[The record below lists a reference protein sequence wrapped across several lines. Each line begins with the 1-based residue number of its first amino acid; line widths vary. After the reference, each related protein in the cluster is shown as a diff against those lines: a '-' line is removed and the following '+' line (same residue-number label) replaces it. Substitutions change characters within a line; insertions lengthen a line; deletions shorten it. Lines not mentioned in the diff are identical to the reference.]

1 MSKAVMDLL
10 KGAKL
15 VNGKVALITG
25 GASGIGK
32 AIVKMFANQGAQTVI
47 VDLDEMASQQLALEI
62 IDNGGQAIAIQT
74 DITKE
79 NDLDQLFKEL
89 KQKCCTLDIL
99 INNAG
104 GGLPTGFFEIDSDEW
119 DKIISINL
127 TATFKMSQRAA
138 KIFRQKGEGVILN
151 ISSMAGRSTS
161 PTAGCHYTTSKTG
174 VLGLTRHMAREL
186 APYNI
191 RVNALCPG
199 IINTERISQRIKSQK
214 TTDEINR
221 SIPVGRIGEVD
232 EVASCCLFLASGL
245 SSYVTGATLDVNGGR
260 LMI

>member
-1 MSKAVMDLL
+1 MTKEVWDVLT
-10 KGAKL
+10 GAKL

-32 AIVKMFANQGAQTVI
+32 AIAKMFANQGAQTVI
-47 VDLDEMASQQLALEI
+47 VDLDEIAAQQLALEI
-62 IDNGGQAIAIQT
+62 MDNGGQATALKT

-79 NDLDQLFKEL
+79 KDLDQLFQEVM
-89 KQKCCTLDIL
+89 QKYGTLDIL

-104 GGLPTGFFEIDSDEW
+104 GGLSTGFFEIDSDEW
-119 DKIISINL
+119 NRIISINL
-127 TATFKMSQRAA
+127 TAIFRISQRAA
-138 KIFRQKGEGVILN
+138 KIFRKKGEGVILN

-161 PTAGCHYTTSKTG
+161 PTAGCHYTSSKTG

-199 IINTERISQRIKSQK
+199 VINTERITRRIELQK
-214 TTDEINR
+214 TKNEINK
-221 SIPVGRIGEVD
+221 SIPLGRIGEVD
-232 EVASCCLFLASGL
+232 EVASCCLFFASGL

>member
-1 MSKAVMDLL
+1 MAKAVWDALL
-10 KGAKL
+10 GAKL
-15 VNGKVALITG
+15 INGKVALITG

-32 AIVKMFANQGAQTVI
+32 AIVQMFANQGAQTVI
-47 VDLDEMASQQLALEI
+47 VDLDEIAAHQLALEI
-62 IDNGGQAIAIQT
+62 IDRGGQAIAIKT
-74 DITKE
+74 DITQE
-79 NDLDQLFKEL
+79 NDLDQLFQEVMK
-89 KQKCCTLDIL
+89 KCGSLDIL

-104 GGLPTGFFEIDSDEW
+104 GGLPTGFFEIDSEEW

-138 KIFRQKGEGVILN
+138 EIFRKKGEGVILN
-151 ISSMAGRSTS
+151 ISSMAGRSSS
-161 PTAGCHYTTSKTG
+161 PTAGCHYTSSKAG

-186 APYNI
+186 APLNI

-199 IINTERISQRIKSQK
+199 VINTERIAQRIELQK
-214 TTDEINR
+214 TKDEINK
-221 SIPVGRIGEVD
+221 SIPLGRIGNVD
-232 EVASCCLFLASGL
+232 EVASCCLFLTSGL